1 LSNQE
6 RKTGGLK
13 MFKKDNLETPPDKVN
28 TLIGKDTLLKGTL
41 ESKGSLRIDGRMEG
55 QIDNKGDFF
64 VGESGVVAADLKARN
79 VTIAGRFDGSIEA
92 GGRLELKRTAVAK
105 GTFKASTLHVEDGAV
120 LDGSMEMKTGEGAT
134 KLQNEKYI
142 IRDEVKP
149 QT

>member
-1 LSNQE
+1 
-6 RKTGGLK
+6 

-28 TLIGKDTLLKGTL
+28 TLIGKDTLFKGTL

-55 QIDNKGDFF
+55 QIENKGDFF

-134 KLQNEKYI
+134 KLQNEKDN

-149 QT
+149 QS

>member
-1 LSNQE
+1 
-6 RKTGGLK
+6 

-134 KLQNEKYI
+134 KLQNEKNN

-149 QT
+149 QS

>member
-1 LSNQE
+1 
-6 RKTGGLK
+6 

-28 TLIGKDTLLKGTL
+28 TLIGKDTLFKGTL

-55 QIDNKGDFF
+55 QIENKGDFF

-134 KLQNEKYI
+134 KLQNEKNN

-149 QT
+149 QS

>member
-1 LSNQE
+1 
-6 RKTGGLK
+6 

-55 QIDNKGDFF
+55 QIDNKGDFI

-79 VTIAGRFDGSIEA
+79 VTIAGRFEGSIDA

-134 KLQNEKYI
+134 KLQTEKDNNP
-142 IRDEVKP
+142 DEVKP
-149 QT
+149 QS

>member
-1 LSNQE
+1 
-6 RKTGGLK
+6 

-134 KLQNEKYI
+134 KLQNEKDNI
-142 IRDEVKP
+142 HDEVKS
-149 QT
+149 QN